1 MRNELSDLSGGMAP
15 TIAAR
20 LRVLGLFTLA
30 GLGAFLVSLDVSV
43 ANSLLSAIGR
53 DYGVTSR
60 AALSWVITAYAI
72 TFAAVLVP
80 AGRIADRAG
89 RRRVFLAGLGVFALG
104 SLACGLAPD
113 LGFLVAGRVV
123 QGVGA
128 AAASPASLG
137 LLLQAVP
144 PGRRAVASARWAGM
158 GALGIG
164 LGPIVGGLF
173 TEAVSWR
180 WAFLVNVPF
189 IAVAW
194 LSGPAVLPESGRHP
208 GRRLPDPVGAVIF
221 AAAAASVTLALS
233 QTAQWGITDWRV
245 AAAGLS
251 GLGLAAVF
259 ARRCLTVADPVLDL
273 AMLRSRQIAAANALM
288 LLYSC
293 GFFGLLFS
301 FVLFLS
307 GTWHL
312 SLVQAGAALLPMV
325 GIAFLLT
332 TRVGHLA
339 NRVGFRTPLI
349 AGPLCMAAGL
359 MLSAALDAGAHFSA
373 RWLWLAGL
381 VGLGIGLCY
390 PLLGAAA
397 VDGLGHGDLA
407 AATAVNQCARQIGA
421 ALGVAAVVS
430 VLGTR
435 LPTPTARFHE
445 AWMLCGVFCL
455 AAAGAGLALRPRT
468 STRDGT
474 LPPASPARQPEAVA
488 E

>member
-273 AMLRSRQIAAANALM
+273 AMLRSRTDRGRECADAAVLVRLLRPAVQLRPVPVRDMASVAGSGRRRAAADGRHRVPADDQ
-288 LLYSC
+288 
-293 GFFGLLFS
+293 GGA
-301 FVLFLS
+301 S
-307 GTWHL
+307 GEP
-312 SLVQAGAALLPMV
+312 GRIPDAADC
-325 GIAFLLT
+325 
-332 TRVGHLA
+332 R
-339 NRVGFRTPLI
+339 
-349 AGPLCMAAGL
+349 PLCMAAGL